1 MEGHEGDTKTE
12 GSRKRL
18 PLDPVVVSILQA
30 WRQIAPYT
38 GQDDFVFA
46 STALKGKKPV
56 SGDSVRRDHLRPAA
70 IRAGLPPLGRH
81 ANIS

>member
-1 MEGHEGDTKTE
+1 MRATPRQRDPESGCRST
-12 GSRKRL
+12 
-18 PLDPVVVSILQA
+18 PVVVSILQA